1 MRLEVTF
8 TEISKTFTSSLTG
21 RFRTFISNFKGI
33 QPITTYIGG
42 EPYTGDYVMT
52 PKTKEQTMQTKDKV
66 MTDDVTIKS
75 IPFFNVSNN
84 SGGSTVYIGD
94 EV

>member
-1 MRLEVTF
+1 MKLNIKF
-8 TEISKTFTSSLTG
+8 TEVARSFRATFKITPH
-21 RFRTFISNFKGI
+21 TFKARFKGL

-42 EPYTGDYVMT
+42 EPYTGDYVIT
-52 PKTKEQTMQTKDKV
+52 PKVNEQTMKTKDKV
-66 MTDDVTIKS
+66 MTDNVTIKS

>member
-1 MRLEVTF
+1 MRLEVKF

-21 RFRTFISNFKGI
+21 QFRTFISNFKGI
-33 QPITTYIGG
+33 QPITTYVGG
-42 EPYTGDYVMT
+42 EEYSGEYVMT
-52 PKTKEQTMQTKDKV
+52 PKVREQIMQTKDKV

-75 IPFFNVSNN
+75 IPFFDVSNN
-84 SGGSTVYIGD
+84 SGGTTVYIGD